1 MQVTIIARDQ
11 GVPPQSNE
19 TTISISVSDA
29 DDQNPAFYYERYDA
43 LLPRGEDARAVGQK
57 LLVQPQDIKAFDKD
71 LGIAAPVYYTF
82 GGSGGG
88 GNGGGSVDTTYM
100 ADEYKY
106 FELNRNTGEIL
117 ISMLMNFANNLNE
130 SIYYMIFT

>member
-117 ISMLMNFANNLNE
+117 ISMLMNFANNLV
-130 SIYYMIFT
+130 

>member
-1 MQVTIIARDQ
+1 M
-11 GVPPQSNE
+11 
-19 TTISISVSDA
+19 ISVSDA

-106 FELNRNTGEIL
+106 FELNRNTGEIIISFL
-117 ISMLMNFANNLNE
+117 INLITISYKCILLMKL
-130 SIYYMIFT
+130 IYYMTFTCMIFLIIQVTSIS